1 MKTLLMLGL
10 VALLL
15 IACGSR
21 DVAGGTTVETT
32 NGITVGITPPD
43 TLVSPPQGPF
53 ALRIAEYPSAERLCI
68 TGLGDTLSYAYL
80 GSDVYVRVEA
90 LQNSAWSLRIFPDL
104 TGQCPLPSGAAV
116 FSATDGYVAITDLQ
130 GNHIDSTGGYRQ
142 LGILADSAQ
151 AFTLSAEVR
160 LDSGL
165 AGGEVLT
172 IGNIVGFRMDN
183 LGDKVAVYGYTSR
196 PGVSQWHVLSGDQT
210 WDGKSWLRVDLV
222 VDAKNNRFE
231 LYFNGKLSAAS
242 TETIDTI
249 AYDKGNMAMVL
260 GRHAIENLYPFA
272 GQVGYASISTVARS
286 PEWIRWSVAQGRS
299 GIGWKIISTETDP

>member
-1 MKTLLMLGL
+1 MKALLMLGL

-15 IACGSR
+15 NACGSR

-32 NGITVGITPPD
+32 NGITVGIAPPD
-43 TLVSPPQGPF
+43 TLLSLPQGPF

-90 LQNSAWSLRIFPDL
+90 LQKSAWNLHIFPDL
-104 TGQCPLPSGAAV
+104 TGECPLPSGATV
-116 FSATDGYVAITDLQ
+116 FSAADGYVAITDLQ

-172 IGNIVGFRMDN
+172 IGNVVGFRMDN
-183 LGDKVAVYGYTSR
+183 LGDKVAVYGYISR
-196 PGVSQWHVLSGDQT
+196 PGVSQWHVISGDQT
-210 WDGKSWLRVDLV
+210 WDGSSWLRVDLV
-222 VDAKNNRFE
+222 VDAQNNRFE
-231 LYFNGKLSAAS
+231 LYFNGKLNAAS

-286 PEWIRWSVAQGRS
+286 PEWIRWSAAQGRS
-299 GIGWKIISTETDP
+299 GTGWKIVSTETDP

>member
-1 MKTLLMLGL
+1 MKAMLMLWL
-10 VALLL
+10 TALLL
-15 IACGSR
+15 VACGTR

-43 TLVSPPQGPF
+43 TLSSPPQGSF
-53 ALRIAEYPSAERLCI
+53 ALRITEHPDAERLCV
-68 TGLGDTLSYAYL
+68 TGLGDTLAYAYL
-80 GSDVYVRVEA
+80 GSDVYVRIEA
-90 LQNSAWSLRIFPDL
+90 MQATAWNLRLQADP
-104 TGQCPLPSGAAV
+104 TGQCPLPSGATV
-116 FSATDGYVAITDLQ
+116 FSATEGYTAVVDLQ

-142 LGILADSAQ
+142 LGILQDSAQ

-183 LGDKVAVYGYTSR
+183 LNGKVAVYGYSSR
-196 PGVSQWHVLSGDQT
+196 PGVSQWHVISGDQA

-222 VDAKNNRFE
+222 VDAQNNRFE
-231 LYFNGKLSAAS
+231 LYFNGKLNAAS
-242 TETIDTI
+242 PETIDTI

-286 PEWIRWSVAQGRS
+286 PEWIRWSAAQGRS
-299 GIGWKIISTETDP
+299 GAGWKIVSTDTEP